1 MRILREKWATKG
13 EGKGAEKE
21 LNARENVMGLE
32 KCFLFTI
39 FSKACFLKKRI
50 RALKNGNVIFW
61 NEINL

>member
-21 LNARENVMGLE
+21 LNARENNGIRKML
-32 KCFLFTI
+32 
-39 FSKACFLKKRI
+39 SFLKKRI

>member
-39 FSKACFLKKRI
+39 FSKACFLKKNS
-50 RALKNGNVIFW
+50 LKNGNAIFW
-61 NEINL
+61 NGINL